1 MTAPPLGAPLP
12 AVFDRLRAFV
22 RERNPGIFAALEGG
36 RILSREDG
44 SMRIGLPA
52 AFAAR
57 RLREKSK
64 TLDEV
69 VARFFDASVHVEI
82 VDESEANAETR
93 APTQQPGVARQRR
106 QEALNDPGVSRALE
120 ILGGE
125 ILEIRPLGEGR

>member
-1 MTAPPLGAPLP
+1 
-12 AVFDRLRAFV
+12 
-22 RERNPGIFAALEGG
+22 
-36 RILSREDG
+36 
-44 SMRIGLPA
+44 MRIGVPA

-64 TLDEV
+64 TVDEV
-69 VARFFDASVHVEI
+69 VERFFDAPMHVEI
-82 VDESEANAETR
+82 VDESETNSEAR
-93 APTQQPGVARQRR
+93 VPTQQPGVARRRR